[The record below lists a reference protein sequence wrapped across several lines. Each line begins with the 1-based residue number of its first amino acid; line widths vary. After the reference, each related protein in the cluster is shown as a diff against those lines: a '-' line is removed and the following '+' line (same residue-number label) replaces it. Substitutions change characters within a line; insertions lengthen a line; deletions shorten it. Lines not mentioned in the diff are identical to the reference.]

1 MAAADLPF
9 EPLHQPAGT
18 TVANVQRALMIG
30 GGTMGSSVAVVF
42 VAGGWR
48 VDVVSPTAAT
58 RDSLGKRVGQGLARM
73 GKTFDPALLAVHADY
88 STVPWADIDIVVEN
102 VSEDLALKRAV
113 FADLVRHAKPGT
125 PLTSNSSS
133 YPISEIAQ
141 GLPTQERMMGLHFYM
156 PAFLIPLVEIVR
168 AEATDV
174 ALAERVGEWMWALGK
189 RPVQVKRDIA
199 GFLANRVQHAL
210 IREAVNMLEMGIAS
224 PQDIDAAI
232 RYSFGFRLAAA
243 GPLMQREHAGWDMSC
258 AVAKSLYPHLS
269 TMNGPP
275 PVVEALIERGHFG
288 MKSGQGLYPWDAASI
303 AREKE
308 RYEKAL
314 QAVLAVFEREGL
326 Q

>member
-1 MAAADLPF
+1 
-9 EPLHQPAGT
+9 
-18 TVANVQRALMIG
+18 MIG
-30 GGTMGSSVAVVF
+30 GGTMGGSVAVVF
-42 VAGGWR
+42 LAGGWQ
-48 VDVVSPTAAT
+48 VEVVSPTAAT
-58 RDSLGKRVGQGLARM
+58 RESLGNRVGQGLARM
-73 GKTFDPALLAVHADY
+73 GKTFDPGRLAAHADY
-88 STVPWADIDIVVEN
+88 STVPWTDVDIVVEN
-102 VSEDLALKRAV
+102 VTEDLALKRAV
-113 FADLVRHAKPGT
+113 FAELVRHGKPDT

-133 YPISEIAQ
+133 YPISEIGE
-141 GLPTQERMMGLHFYM
+141 GLATQDRMMGLHFYM
-156 PAFLIPLVEIVR
+156 PAFLVPLVEIVR
-168 AEATDV
+168 AEATDI

-210 IREAVNMLEMGIAS
+210 IREAVNMLELGIAS

-243 GPLMQREHAGWDMSC
+243 GPLMQREHAGWDMSY

-269 TMNGPP
+269 TMTGPP
-275 PVVEALIERGHFG
+275 PVVEALVERGHFG
-288 MKSGQGLYPWDAASI
+288 MKSGHGLYPWDAASI
-303 AREKE
+303 AKEKD